1 MSGTLTVFIRQV
13 PSSCAEVRA
22 EVHHGSIF
30 ALNRGT
36 KGAGELRRGGVSR

>member
-13 PSSCAEVRA
+13 PSSCAKLRAKVRQ
-22 EVHHGSIF
+22 GSIF
-30 ALNRGT
+30 ELNRGA